1 MAETN
6 KTTSTSTRGRKPKQ
20 EEVVK
25 ETKTEDMTDLIR
37 KMQEQINCLQSKLEE
52 TNKEKENSDREKNDL
67 QKLLNALDK
76 SSKQEKQLPKKVK
89 VMSLVPNKYNLS
101 TEKDG
106 EGKIFSF
113 EEFGDIVTMK
123 TSELEEILSIQKYRT
138 QAEQGYFYILDK
150 DIVEDQELLDYYEK
164 ISNKETLEKVMV
176 LSSDECVEI
185 FCGLDRDIQ
194 ESLAMKIAEK
204 INAGERVD
212 RNRISDI
219 SMRTDI
225 DIEELARKIKR

>member
-25 ETKTEDMTDLIR
+25 EAKTEDMTDLIR

-150 DIVEDQELLDYYEK
+150 DIIEDQELSEYYEK